1 MFQHT
6 SLEANTRTFIRKM
19 EIITF
24 YSSNSEEHANN
35 KKKHTHTQKE
45 KTSHLALSNIFEET
59 MGKFT
64 PCSFRDLI
72 PFFSSMHS

>member
-1 MFQHT
+1 MS

-35 KKKHTHTQKE
+35 KKNTHTHTKRKNKSSCTVKYLWRNHGKIHTMFLHRSDPIFQ
-45 KTSHLALSNIFEET
+45 SNA
-59 MGKFT
+59 
-64 PCSFRDLI
+64 
-72 PFFSSMHS
+72 